1 MINPHDIRNAKI
13 LVVDDCADNVD
24 LLVEILHME
33 GYSCVS
39 SSMDSSQVCTLH
51 AKNGY
56 DLILLDMHMPGL
68 NGLEV
73 MEGLKQIEK
82 DAYLPVLAI
91 TGDRSYKIAALEAG
105 ARDFISKPYDLLE
118 FKMRIRNML
127 EVRLLYK
134 TVAEQSRLQKE
145 MALHDPLTG
154 LPNRRLLADRI
165 EKAMQHVGRNHQMMA
180 VMYIDI
186 DGFKEVNDRHGHQCG
201 DELLRQVADRLRAAT
216 RQEDTVARIG
226 GDEFIILLPDVACV
240 EDVAHPA
247 SKVLRSMAT
256 AFDIDGLPV
265 RVTASI
271 GVAFYPDDA
280 EYAESLIARADN
292 ALYEA
297 KRLGK
302 NQYYFTD
309 GHTLSAATM

>member
-33 GYSCVS
+33 GYTCVS

-201 DELLRQVADRLRAAT
+201 DELLRQVAGRLRAAT
-216 RQEDTVARIG
+216 RREDTVARIG
-226 GDEFIILLPDVACV
+226 GDEFIILLPDVACAD
-240 EDVAHPA
+240 DVAHPA
-247 SKVLRSMAT
+247 SKVLRSMAM
-256 AFDIDGLPV
+256 AFDIDDLPV

-280 EYAESLIARADN
+280 EDAESLIARADN

>member
-1 MINPHDIRNAKI
+1 MINPDDIRNAKI
-13 LVVDDCADNVD
+13 LVVDDCADNVY

-33 GYSCVS
+33 GYTCVS
-39 SSMDSSQVCTLH
+39 SSMDSSQVRILH

-154 LPNRRLLADRI
+154 LPNRRLLTDRI
-165 EKAMQHVGRNHQMMA
+165 EKAMQHVGRNHRMMA
-180 VMYIDI
+180 VMYMDI

-201 DELLRQVADRLRAAT
+201 DELLKQVADRLRGTT
-216 RQEDTVARIG
+216 RREDTVARIG
-226 GDEFIILLPDVACV
+226 GDEFIMLLSDVASAD
-240 EDVAHPA
+240 DVAHPA
-247 SKVLRSMAT
+247 SKVLNSLAT
-256 AFDIDGLPV
+256 TFDIDGLPV

-271 GVAFYPDDA
+271 GVAFYPEDA
-280 EYAESLIARADN
+280 EDAESLIARADN

-297 KRLGK
+297 KRSGK

-309 GHTLSAATM
+309 GHALSATAI

>member
-33 GYSCVS
+33 GYTCVS

-73 MEGLKQIEK
+73 MEGLKKIEK

-180 VMYIDI
+180 VMYMDI

-201 DELLRQVADRLRAAT
+201 DELLKQVANRLRGAT
-216 RQEDTVARIG
+216 RREDTVARIG
-226 GDEFIILLPDVACV
+226 GDEFIILLPDVACAD
-240 EDVAHPA
+240 DVAHPA
-247 SKVLRSMAT
+247 SKVLRSLAT
-256 AFDIDGLPV
+256 TFDIDGLPV

-280 EYAESLIARADN
+280 EDAESLIARADN

-297 KRLGK
+297 KRSGK

-309 GHTLSAATM
+309 GHTLSAAAM